1 MGAWSF
7 VQPRIATASRSINGV
22 EMRPLYAGRKPSAAT
37 ATGMGGRAH
46 EAEQLSV
53 LDDAFHFGL

>member
-1 MGAWSF
+1 
-7 VQPRIATASRSINGV
+7 
-22 EMRPLYAGRKPSAAT
+22 MRPLYAGRKPSAAT